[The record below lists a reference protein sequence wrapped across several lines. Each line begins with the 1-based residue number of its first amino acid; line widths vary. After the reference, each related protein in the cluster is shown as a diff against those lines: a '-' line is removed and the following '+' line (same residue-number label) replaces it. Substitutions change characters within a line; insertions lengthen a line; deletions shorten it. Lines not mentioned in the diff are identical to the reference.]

1 MIAAEIFPEKHFMRL
16 YSGLLVALMF
26 STLSLVSQTPAW
38 QPAPGQITLP
48 IWPHGAPGTAPA
60 AATAPAD
67 VDTTTAKDNLI
78 AGKPLVRLGNVST
91 PTITLY
97 KSTKAN
103 GATPAVV
110 VFPGGGYRILAIDLE
125 GTEVCDWLNSA
136 GITCVLLKYRV
147 PDSGPY
153 PKSSAALQDAQ
164 RAVGMVRQHA
174 AEWGIDPKSV
184 GVLGFSA
191 GGHLAAALSTHF
203 DKRLYDSVDA
213 ADRLSCRPDFA
224 VVIYPGYLALA
235 EQNMATN
242 PDIHPTTETP
252 PTIIVQAE
260 DDPVHVENATNYF
273 IELKNAKVPAE
284 LHIYA
289 EGGHGYGLRRT
300 DLPVSA
306 WPLLVEKWLHTI
318 KMLPSAAQ

>member
-1 MIAAEIFPEKHFMRL
+1 MRS
-16 YSGLLVALMF
+16 YSGLFVVFMV

-60 AATAPAD
+60 AATASAE

-164 RAVGMVRQHA
+164 RAVGMVRQQA
-174 AEWGIDPKSV
+174 AEWGIDPKRV

-235 EQNMATN
+235 EQNMAPN
-242 PDIHPTTETP
+242 PEIHPTAETP
-252 PTIIVQAE
+252 PTIVVQAE
-260 DDPVHVENATNYF
+260 DDPVHVENATTYF
-273 IELKNAKVPAE
+273 LALKNAQVPAE

-300 DLPVSA
+300 DLPVTA

-318 KMLPSAAQ
+318 KMLPSAVQ